1 MDFLPKALGYTW
13 TLKFWSRRVKNI
25 LRQVLES
32 LRSIFSEN
40 KLGTFFFPKK
50 ILLFIFCVDGFKMV
64 KKCKKLV
71 FLWWCFVKWNN
82 SSMLL
87 ESSCSEVENQKDEI
101 HLPRERFSF
110 SEIWTVQPRSDS
122 CLAAAVGQG
131 WTVRPRLDSPDRG
144 KEQSSRGKGRG
155 RDLFYSRIYL
165 FHALQIHFFYL
176 SNVMTPT
183 KSLWNNEFGYLKTFR
198 THASISKY

>member
-1 MDFLPKALGYTW
+1 MHFFVSK
-13 TLKFWSRRVKNI
+13 VK
-25 LRQVLES
+25 RQKIHYFKMVHP
-32 LRSIFSEN
+32 R
-40 KLGTFFFPKK
+40 K
-50 ILLFIFCVDGFKMV
+50 ILLTEWMFCRAGNKYIPER
-64 KKCKKLV
+64 KRSRPN
-71 FLWWCFVKWNN
+71 FLFW
-82 SSMLL
+82 
-87 ESSCSEVENQKDEI
+87 
-101 HLPRERFSF
+101 ERTFLF
-110 SEIWTVQPRSDS
+110 RDLDCQPRSDS
-122 CLAAAVGQG
+122 CLAKAVGRG
-131 WTVRPRLDSPDRG
+131 WIVRPRLDSPDRG